1 MSRLKKIVPAGV
13 RRRIKLQLHGGS
25 TYACPFCGYAARDL
39 QPSGHDFPVLEQ
51 RQVVGGGVRPSSCYA
66 CGSSDRE
73 RLIYF
78 YLKDD
83 LRLLDEPQDRR
94 VLHIAP
100 EKRLSATLLDAGLG
114 EYVCGD
120 LFTEGYLY
128 ADHVR
133 YLDVLDL
140 PFDDDTFDLVLC
152 NHVLEHI
159 EPDNVAISEL
169 ARVLKPGGRAI
180 LQVPISKNSAETFE
194 DFSVQD
200 PREREQTFGQR
211 DHVRIYGQDYV
222 DRLRKGG
229 FRVERASLSAKY
241 AAYGVNPDEELFVC
255 SV

>member
-1 MSRLKKIVPAGV
+1 MSKLVRILPAGV
-13 RRRIKLQLHGGS
+13 RRAIKLQLHRGS
-25 TYACPFCGYAARDL
+25 AYACPFCGYTGKDL
-39 QPSGHDFPVLEQ
+39 RPSGHDFAVLEQ

-78 YLKDD
+78 YLRDE
-83 LRLLDEPQDRR
+83 LGFLDEPRDRR
-94 VLHIAP
+94 VLHVAP
-100 EKRLSATLLDAGLG
+100 EKRLSETLLEAGLG

-120 LFTEGYLY
+120 LFAEGYRY
-128 ADHVR
+128 PDHVR
-133 YLDVLDL
+133 NLDVLDL
-140 PFDDDTFDLVLC
+140 PFEDDTFDLVLC

-194 DFSVQD
+194 DFSVRD

-222 DRLRKGG
+222 DRLRDGG
-229 FRVERASLSAKY
+229 FRVERVNLSAKY